1 MDLKTLTDEELEQH
15 RISVLTEIARRDD
28 LVMIPQQVQ
37 GLVEKYTAGGGDVQ
51 VLVDCVTDPRHV
63 AEAREETELDH

>member
-1 MDLKTLTDEELEQH
+1 MDLTTLTDEELEQH

-37 GLVEKYTAGGGDVQ
+37 GLVEKYTAGGGNVQ

-63 AEAREETELDH
+63 EEGTHG